1 MTGAPKK
8 CPVIIIRTLTKPFR
22 NTLTVQYD
30 ELCGRILE
38 LEDSIRFVALADHLG
53 LLIATVYRE
62 GLVPLATKEETAKY
76 AGQLVLLTGAVSGG
90 KFMSRVGKMQYVVG
104 KFENLVRATIPIVSD
119 DYDKY
124 YLLMSLDVDSDY
136 VGAIDKVLSFLRE
149 NHSAF

>member
-1 MTGAPKK
+1 M
-8 CPVIIIRTLTKPFR
+8 
-22 NTLTVQYD
+22 QYD
-30 ELCGRILE
+30 ELCNRILE
-38 LEDSIRFVALADHLG
+38 LESSIRFVALADHLG
-53 LLIATVYRE
+53 LLIATVYRK
-62 GLVPLATKEETAKY
+62 GLVPLATKDETAKY

-90 KFMSRVGKMQYVVG
+90 KFMSKVGKMQYVVG

-136 VGAIDKVLSFLRE
+136 VHVIDRVLAFLRE

>member
-1 MTGAPKK
+1 M
-8 CPVIIIRTLTKPFR
+8 
-22 NTLTVQYD
+22 QHD
-30 ELCGRILE
+30 ELCSHILQ
-38 LEDSIRFVALADHLG
+38 LESSIRFVALADHLG
-53 LLIATVYRE
+53 LLIATVYRD

-90 KFMSRVGKMQYVVG
+90 KFMSGVGKMQYVVG

-124 YLLMSLDVDSDY
+124 YLLMSLEVNSDY
-136 VGAIDKVLSFLRE
+136 VSAIDKVLGFLRK